1 MSLIEFEVKCPG
13 YLAGSANAT
22 IGLVVIQEWWGMND
36 QIKLTAD
43 RAGNEGFR
51 ALVPDLYRGKV
62 AKNSDEATHFMG
74 NLDWPT
80 ALGDIAGAVAHLKK
94 LGCKKVGIVGFCMG
108 GALSIASAVRY
119 PTNVDAI
126 SAFYGIPD
134 SRNFD
139 VTTIKCPVQ
148 AHFGDQDK
156 AKGFSDPETANQLE
170 AKLKTTGIV
179 LDFNRY
185 DADHAFMNTA
195 NAKYK
200 KELDNIVW
208 QKTVNFFKKY
218 LQ

>member
-1 MSLIEFEVKCPG
+1 MSLIEFDVKCPG
-13 YLAGSANAT
+13 YLAGPAT
-22 IGLVVIQEWWGMND
+22 ATVGLVIIQEWWGLTD
-36 QIKLTAD
+36 QIKSTGD
-43 RAGNEGFR
+43 RAGSEGFR
-51 ALVPDLYRGKV
+51 VLVPDLYRGKI
-62 AKNSDEATHFMG
+62 AKNSEEAGHLSS

-80 ALGDIAGAVAHLKK
+80 AIGDITGAVAHLKK
-94 LGCKKVGIVGFCMG
+94 LGCKKVGVLGFCMG
-108 GALSIASAVRY
+108 GALSIASAVRV
-119 PTNVDAI
+119 PGVDAI

-134 SRNFD
+134 SKHFD

-148 AHFGDQDK
+148 THFGNQDK

-185 DADHAFMNTA
+185 DADHAFMNTT

-200 KELDNIVW
+200 KELDDIVW
-208 QKTVNFFKKY
+208 QKTINFFKQY